1 MATFRPARE
10 SDLPEIYYIF
20 YLNETAYA
28 PASRPPIGE
37 VAADFRHIYR
47 TGTMY
52 VAEEEK
58 RVLAFAA
65 SITRAGKTF
74 LTHLY
79 VHPDHQS
86 EHLGTQ
92 LLRFVLPADHEKTR
106 FTVSST
112 DLRALSLYIR
122 LGMQPQWSNYLL
134 GAFGSL
140 APSSLQTE
148 IECQEGAADDPQF
161 VEWDSIAGGRRRP
174 EDIAYWVSE
183 QSAIPLWFR
192 RRDKT
197 VGYGYVSLN
206 TSSFWASG
214 VCTIGPMGV
223 KQAEDAADCV
233 LAAIQWASQHAV
245 RSYRIDVPGPHPCLA
260 PLLAAG
266 FRIFY
271 PETFVSSAH
280 TPFFDPRCYIPSGS
294 NLF

>member
-37 VAADFRHIYR
+37 VAADFWHIYR

-52 VAEEEK
+52 VAEEGT
-58 RVLAFAA
+58 RMLAFAA
-65 SITRAGKTF
+65 SITRADKTF

-79 VHPDHQS
+79 VHPDRQS
-86 EHLGTQ
+86 EHLGKQ
-92 LLRFVLPADHEKTR
+92 LLQFVLPADQERTR

-122 LGMQPQWSNYLL
+122 LGMQPQWPNYLM
-134 GAFGSL
+134 GASGSL
-140 APSSLQTE
+140 ALSSLQTE
-148 IECQEGAADDPQF
+148 IECQEGTADDPQF
-161 VEWDSIAGGRRRP
+161 GAWDSTVSGRRRP
-174 EDIAYWVSE
+174 EDIAYWMSE
-183 QSAIPLWFR
+183 QQAIPLWFR
-192 RRDKT
+192 RRGKA
-197 VGYGYVSLN
+197 VGYGYISLN

-214 VCTIGPMGV
+214 VCTIGPLGV

-233 LAAIQWASQHAV
+233 LAALRWASQHKV
-245 RSYRIDVPGPHPCLA
+245 SMYRIDVPGPHPCMA
-260 PLLAAG
+260 PLLTAG

-271 PETFVSSAH
+271 TETFVSSAQ

>member
-37 VAADFRHIYR
+37 VAADFWHIYR

-52 VAEEEK
+52 VAEEGT
-58 RVLAFAA
+58 RMLAFAA

-79 VHPDHQS
+79 VHPDRQS
-86 EHLGTQ
+86 EHLGKQ
-92 LLRFVLPADHEKTR
+92 LLQFVLPTDQERTR

-122 LGMQPQWSNYLL
+122 LGMQPQWPNYLM
-134 GAFGSL
+134 GTFGPL
-140 APSSLQTE
+140 AQSSLQTE
-148 IECQEGAADDPQF
+148 IECQEGTADDPQF
-161 VEWDSIAGGRRRP
+161 GEWDSIASGRRRP

-183 QSAIPLWFR
+183 QQAIPLWFR
-192 RRDKT
+192 RRGKT
-197 VGYGYVSLN
+197 VGYGYISLN

-214 VCTIGPMGV
+214 VCTIGPLGV

-233 LAAIQWASQHAV
+233 LAAVQWASRQKV
-245 RSYRIDVPGPHPCLA
+245 RTYRIDVPGPHPCIA
-260 PLLAAG
+260 PLLTAG

-271 PETFVSSAH
+271 SETFVSSAQK
-280 TPFFDPRCYIPSGS
+280 PFFDPRCYIPSGS

>member
-1 MATFRPARE
+1 MATFRSARE

-28 PASRPPIGE
+28 SAPRPKRGE
-37 VAADFRHIYR
+37 VAADFRHIHK

-52 VAEEEK
+52 VADDHG
-58 RVLAFAA
+58 RILGFAA
-65 SITRAGKTF
+65 SITRADKTF

-92 LLRFVLPADHEKTR
+92 LLQFVLPTDKEQTR

-122 LGMQPQWSNYLL
+122 LGMQPQWPNYLL
-134 GAFGSL
+134 GAFGS
-140 APSSLQTE
+140 PTISSLQTE
-148 IECQEGAADDPQF
+148 IECQEGVTDDPQF
-161 VEWDSIAGGRRRP
+161 AEWDSMASGRRRP

-183 QSAIPLWFR
+183 QQAIPLWFR

-197 VGYGYVSLN
+197 VGYAYVSFN
-206 TSSFWASG
+206 TSSFWASD
-214 VCTIGPMGV
+214 VCTIGPLGV
-223 KQAEDAADCV
+223 KRAEDAADCV
-233 LAAIQWASQHAV
+233 LAAVRWASQHKA
-245 RSYRIDVPGPHPCLA
+245 RAYRIDVPGPHPCLA

-271 PETFVSSAH
+271 NETFVSSAH